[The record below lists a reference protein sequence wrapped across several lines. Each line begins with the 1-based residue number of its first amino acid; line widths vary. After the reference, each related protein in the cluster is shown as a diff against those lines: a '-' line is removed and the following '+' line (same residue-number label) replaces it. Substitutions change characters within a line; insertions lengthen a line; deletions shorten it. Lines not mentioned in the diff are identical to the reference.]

1 MKGVKTKG
9 KKALPAIENFD
20 DDDIVETEIDGD
32 TPADD
37 DGAISGV
44 SEAELKADI
53 DEDSEETYDSEAIG
67 ELTTILGDE
76 VTARDDGLFQPE
88 PDEDAEFLPQE
99 SLDPVKVYLREMG
112 AVSLLNAKQE
122 VELAKQLEKGEKLA
136 QSAVI
141 TTYVAL
147 NLLKRVTGELRSG
160 KLEIAEVILG
170 TNEADPQV
178 AAQMRDRFIWKV
190 SEAER
195 LYREISAFRQDLDA
209 PDIDQ
214 GGFMKTSIRIDRN
227 ENAIIRLFQD
237 DRINRQYINEIAEK
251 LQRLSQ
257 IMKEAKNRAVS
268 ARASN
273 QAPRTANGSTAD
285 ELRLSMI
292 ESKHGIDYESL
303 QQILVKVQLGMD
315 SARQAKKYLVQ
326 ANLRL
331 VVSVAK
337 KYSNRGL
344 QLLDLIQEGNIG
356 LMKAVDKFEYRR
368 GYKFSTY
375 ATWWIRQGI
384 TRAIADQGR
393 TIRIPVHM
401 IDTIN
406 RLVKC
411 TKKIVQE
418 TGEEPSPSQLALEM
432 EIDEEKVKSIL
443 KISKEPISLDTPIGG
458 AEDSVL
464 SDFLEDD
471 SSPSPQELTI
481 KKSLNQSL
489 KNVLSTLSPREE
501 SVLRLRFGL
510 DTEVD
515 LTLEEVGKTFSVTR
529 ERIRQ
534 IEAKALK
541 KMKHP
546 SRKDPLSSFNE
557 DR

>member
-20 DDDIVETEIDGD
+20 DDEVEIEVDVVREDDGD
-32 TPADD
+32 LAD
-37 DGAISGV
+37 V
-44 SEAELKADI
+44 SEAEVKTDRE
-53 DEDSEETYDSEAIG
+53 EDAEETYDSDAIG
-67 ELTTILGDE
+67 ELTSILGDE
-76 VTARDDGLFQPE
+76 VAARDDGLFQPDY
-88 PDEDAEFLPQE
+88 DEDAEFLPQE

-122 VELAKQLEKGEKLA
+122 VELAKQLEKGERLA

-141 TTYVAL
+141 ATYVAL
-147 NLLKRVTGELRSG
+147 NLLKRVTGELQSG
-160 KLEIAEVILG
+160 KVEITEVILG
-170 TNEADPQV
+170 INETDPQV

-195 LYREISAFRQDLDA
+195 LYREISAFRQDIEA
-209 PDIDQ
+209 PDVDREV
-214 GGFMKTSIRIDRN
+214 FMKTSIRIDRN
-227 ENAIIRLFQD
+227 ENAIVRLFQD

-251 LQRLSQ
+251 LQRLAQ

-268 ARASN
+268 ARASS
-273 QAPRTANGSTAD
+273 QAPRTASGSTAD

-337 KYSNRGL
+337 KYANRGL
-344 QLLDLIQEGNIG
+344 QLLDLVQEGNIG

-406 RLVKC
+406 RLIKC

-418 TGEEPSPSQLALEM
+418 TGEEPSPAQLALEM

-471 SSPSPQELTI
+471 SAPSPQELTI

>member
-1 MKGVKTKG
+1 MKGG
-9 KKALPAIENFD
+9 KAREKEELPAITQFD
-20 DDDIVETEIDGD
+20 EDDAEIEAGD
-32 TPADD
+32 ELD
-37 DGAISGV
+37 DGPDEEIKAEPLDDLDEDYDG
-44 SEAELKADI
+44 EAI
-53 DEDSEETYDSEAIG
+53 DE
-67 ELTTILGDE
+67 LTSILGDE
-76 VTARDDGLFQPE
+76 VAAGDTGLFQPD
-88 PDEDAEFLPQE
+88 PDEDTPLTPE

-122 VELAKQLEKGEKLA
+122 IELAKQIEKGEKLA

-141 TTYVAL
+141 TTHVAL
-147 NLLKRVTGELRSG
+147 NTLRAIANDLQSG
-160 KLEIAEVILG
+160 KLAITDVLVG
-170 TNEADPQV
+170 TNETDPKV
-178 AAQMRDRFIWKV
+178 AIQIRDRFVWKV

-195 LYREISAFRQDLDA
+195 LYREISAFRQDLEA
-209 PDIDQ
+209 Q
-214 GGFMKTSIRIDRN
+214 GLNRDRFMKTSIRIERN
-227 ENAIIRLFQD
+227 ENAIVRLFQD
-237 DRINRQYINEIAEK
+237 DRINREHISEIIEK
-251 LQRLSQ
+251 LRRLAQ
-257 IMKEAKNRAVS
+257 IMREAKERAVK
-268 ARASN
+268 AQASKRT
-273 QAPRTANGSTAD
+273 PRTAGGATAD
-285 ELRLSMI
+285 ELRLNLI
-292 ESKHGIDYESL
+292 ESKHGIDYETLGQMMSK
-303 QQILVKVQLGMD
+303 IQLGLD

-337 KYSNRGL
+337 KYANRGL

-406 RLVKC
+406 RLIKC
-411 TKKIVQE
+411 SKKITQE
-418 TGEEPSPSQLALEM
+418 TGEEPSSSELAREL
-432 EIDEEKVKSIL
+432 EIDEEKVKNIL

-458 AEDSVL
+458 AEDSFL
-464 SDFLEDD
+464 ADFIMDE
-471 SSPSPQELTI
+471 SSPSPQEATI
-481 KKSLNQSL
+481 QESLRRSL
-489 KNVLSTLSPREE
+489 SNVLSTLTPREE

-534 IEAKALK
+534 IEAKAIK

-546 SRKDPLSSFNE
+546 SRKDPLASFNE
-557 DR
+557 DL